1 MNKVAITQI
10 IAYYIDQN
18 WALGEVQLTLD
29 EVDSLVFSNF
39 GKDLRTIGHVTKYCS
54 KTNHTFIHIS

>member
-18 WALGEVQLTLD
+18 WELGEVQLALD
-29 EVDSLVFSNF
+29 EVDNLLFSNF
-39 GKDLRTIGHVTKYCS
+39 RKDLRTIGHVTKHCS
-54 KTNHTFIHIS
+54 KTDHTFIHIS